1 MILLNKQKGKY
12 MIKKIILILI
22 LTSNIYSAL
31 PSYVYERAKNHAQEK
46 LIIKVQELSINDV
59 KNTRYITITAKILN
73 VKKTHTN
80 LKKDS
85 IIKIKYNR
93 ILQRE
98 LGWVGPAEN
107 FELKKNKKYI
117 AYLRK
122 SNKQY
127 FIPDALGNSFN
138 DYKKTIIYTKEKKIE
153 LQ

>member
-1 MILLNKQKGKY
+1 

-22 LTSNIYSAL
+22 LISNTYSAL
-31 PSYVYERAKNHAQEK
+31 PPYVYERAKNSAQEK
-46 LIIKVQELSINDV
+46 LIISVQNVNINDI

-73 VKKTHTN
+73 IKKTHTN
-80 LKKDS
+80 LKKGS

-93 ILQRE
+93 VLQRE

-107 FELKKNKKYI
+107 YELKKNKKYI

-127 FIPDALGNSFN
+127 FIPDALGNSF
-138 DYKKTIIYTKEKKIE
+138 DYYIKTIIYTKEKKIE